1 MNDMARGSNGNRHL
15 ADAIALMVQ
24 NQAALLAELA
34 EQTRFVSELRET
46 NRTFEV
52 IKRDLD
58 QIKAILLRHERILT
72 ELPEIIRQKIG
83 FKAK

>member
-24 NQAALLAELA
+24 NQAALLAE
-34 EQTRFVSELRET
+34 QTRFVSELRET

-58 QIKAILLRHERILT
+58 QIKAIVLRHERILT